1 MAQRSLK
8 SQADVKRALAWVW
21 RELESD
27 RMEVPKAKALIY
39 GALSLSSVM
48 TEHDLEARL
57 EALENGTAKGNE

>member
-8 SQADVKRALAWVW
+8 TQSDVKRALAWVW
-21 RELESD
+21 RELEAD
-27 RMEVPKAKALIY
+27 RMPVSKAKALIY

-57 EALENGTAKGNE
+57 EALENGTKGTE